1 MDNSTIDPLKQRYN
15 YEAWRDRNT
24 LGENL
29 LIWKNS
35 LDGIE
40 FPGWK
45 LIRMQEIQTPGWP
58 PAIQSVWRSTESE
71 TNALMIVSIYE
82 TSSRNEAHEFLM
94 QLLGEFQSPE
104 VTRLEE
110 GKIGDVAFAPPGDT
124 AILFARANVVALM
137 QNGGSRIVPLTEL
150 AIWLDKILSGPP
162 EPVQGQVAPQ
172 VQRFSPLAEEL
183 KAGVGIPFNVEAV
196 DPLGRPVWYMLFS
209 PNGVFHLESGRPV
222 YRPTTAGTHRV
233 TLYAINPNRGV
244 AHQEISISVE

>member
-1 MDNSTIDPLKQRYN
+1 MDNSTIDPLKQRYS

-24 LGENL
+24 LEENL
-29 LIWKNS
+29 LIWRYP

-40 FPGWK
+40 FPGWR
-45 LIRMQEIQTPGWP
+45 LIRSQEIQTPGWP
-58 PAIQSVWRSTESE
+58 PAIQSVWQPTESE
-71 TNALMIVSIYE
+71 AGALMIVSIYE
-82 TSSRNEAHEFLM
+82 TPSRSDAHEFLI
-94 QLLGEFQSPE
+94 QLLDEFQSPQ

-110 GKIGDVAFAPPGDT
+110 GNIGDVAFAPPGDT
-124 AILFARANVVALM
+124 SILFARANVVALM
-137 QNGGSRIVPLTEL
+137 QNGGSQIVALTQL

-172 VQRFSPLAEEL
+172 VLRFLPLAEEL
-183 KAGVGIPFNVEAV
+183 RVGVDIPFNVEAV

-209 PNGVFHLESGRPV
+209 PNGEFRLESGRPV
-222 YRPTTAGTHRV
+222 YRPAVAGTHRV

>member
-1 MDNSTIDPLKQRYN
+1 MDNSMIDPLKQRYR

-29 LIWKNS
+29 LIWKFS

-40 FPGWK
+40 FPSWK
-45 LIRMQEIQTPGWP
+45 LIRLQEIQTPGWP
-58 PAIQSVWRSTESE
+58 PASQSVWRSTESE
-71 TNALMIVSIYE
+71 TDALMLVSIYE
-82 TSSRNEAHEFLM
+82 TSSRSESHEFLM

-110 GKIGDVAFAPPGDT
+110 GKIGDVAFATPGET

-137 QNGGSRIVPLTEL
+137 QNGGSRIVPLTEQ
-150 AIWLDKILSGPP
+150 AIWLDKILSGPE
-162 EPVQGQVAPQ
+162 EPVQGQVVPQ
-172 VQRFSPLAEEL
+172 VQRFAPLAEEL

-209 PNGVFHLESGRPV
+209 PNGEFHLESGRPV
-222 YRPTTAGTHRV
+222 YQPAIAGTHRV